1 MSNAP
6 PLAKGHVLAD
16 QYEIHGVLGRGGG
29 AVVYSATDTSL
40 DRPVAIKVLARE
52 LSRQPEF
59 VARFFREARIMAR
72 FDHPHIVPIYAVSR
86 IGDLHFIVMKRLEGE
101 PLSSMLRER
110 GQLPLPK
117 AIDVV
122 IQLCDALAH
131 FHRNGYVHRDVKPSN
146 IFIDARGHTT
156 LLDMGISRQVGN
168 AMTRPMVMVGTL
180 QYMAPEQALS
190 PSDVDHRVDIYALG
204 LVFFELLTGTPA
216 VALSDSQMAMVR
228 AHLETPLMESK
239 AAAKM
244 SPSVGAVLRKAA
256 ARHRDERYAT
266 MHEFKSALL
275 SLLQPSDALATIQVA
290 PLGDRTLR
298 LTEARTT
305 DAVPAMERIQVD
317 VDLSKTPPAMYAQTK
332 ASPKPFPKPPRFD
345 AHETLPVSAGPYV
358 GPLPKVQHQ
367 AAERITEPSHPQLVP
382 VKSVPVVVAPVVA
395 PPVVGQEEAPRT
407 QPFPPLQRSPTRLIA
422 VLVLL
427 LVLAIVGLVVGFQ

>member
-6 PLAKGHVLAD
+6 PLIAGSVLAD

-101 PLSSMLRER
+101 PLSSMLRTANR
-110 GQLPLPK
+110 LPLAK
-117 AIDVV
+117 AVNIVV
-122 IQLCDALAH
+122 QLCDALSH
-131 FHRNGYVHRDVKPSN
+131 FHHNGYVHRDVKPSN
-146 IFIDARGHTT
+146 IFIDAQGHTT

-190 PSDVDHRVDIYALG
+190 PADVDHRVDLYALA

-216 VALSDSQMAMVR
+216 VPLSDSQMAMVR
-228 AHLETPLMESK
+228 AHLETPLMESP
-239 AAAKM
+239 AAARV
-244 SPSVGAVLRKAA
+244 PAPVAVVLRKAA

-266 MHEFKSALL
+266 VEAFKSALL
-275 SLLQPSDALATIQVA
+275 ALLQPSDALATIQVA

-298 LTEARTT
+298 VSPERTT
-305 DAVPAMERIQVD
+305 DAVPAMERIQIE
-317 VDLSKTPPAMYAQTK
+317 VDLGKTPPAKYTQTK

-345 AHETLPVSAGPYV
+345 AHETLPLNAGPYA
-358 GPLPKVQHQ
+358 GPRPKAQHQ
-367 AAERITEPSHPQLVP
+367 AVEKLTEPSHPQLVP
-382 VKSVPVVVAPVVA
+382 VTPAPEAV
-395 PPVVGQEEAPRT
+395 PPVAEAAEEAPRT
-407 QPFPPLQRSPTRLIA
+407 QPFPPLQRSPTRLVV
-422 VLVLL
+422 VLLLL
-427 LVLAIVGLVVGFQ
+427 LVLAVVGLVVVFH